1 MDKELLRVVII
12 ASGILVM
19 IGMLLWSFFR
29 NTRKRRKIDF
39 YDKGNPLDKIDDS
52 LVVKTDN
59 DEFDI
64 VPLGTSVDDLEID
77 DLDDIFYGNASRD
90 NEEESEE
97 DEDLAPSEPVDPID
111 AINIDTDFE
120 NSSDLVESF
129 SEDDFTFK
137 PTTSQV
143 DDDNEFA
150 IPEESAVTNANDL
163 VEELYSKEELLDNSA
178 ETTEPVESKPEYTS
192 AIKIPEII
200 QIHILAL
207 DYEGFSGKEL
217 LKAFQIAKLE
227 YGSMK
232 IFEKLDENR
241 IVKFSVASMV
251 EPGTF
256 PDTSAEL
263 KIFKCP
269 GIVFFLQPGHLDDP
283 IAAFDEY
290 IKVIEIVASKLDG
303 VTLGSNREP
312 LTKDLISEF
321 RQSLS
326 V

>member
-12 ASGILVM
+12 TSGVLVM
-19 IGMLLWSFFR
+19 IGMILWSFFR

-39 YDKGNPLDKIDDS
+39 YDKGDPLDKIDDS

-59 DEFDI
+59 DNFDI

-90 NEEESEE
+90 NEEPEE
-97 DEDLAPSEPVDPID
+97 DTDTDLTPPELGDPID
-111 AINIDTDFE
+111 AINIDTGFE
-120 NSSDLVESF
+120 NSDDLIDSF
-129 SEDDFTFK
+129 SEEEFTFK
-137 PTTSQV
+137 PTTNTV
-143 DDDNEFA
+143 DEDEFT
-150 IPEESAVTNANDL
+150 IPEDPLATDANNL
-163 VEELYSKEELLDNSA
+163 VEEFYNEEEQVEKS
-178 ETTEPVESKPEYTS
+178 ETVESKPEYTN
-192 AIKIPEII
+192 AITIPEII

-217 LKAFQIAKLE
+217 LTAFKAAKLE

-241 IVKFSVASMV
+241 VVNFSVASMV

-256 PDTSAEL
+256 PSTSAEL
-263 KIFKCP
+263 KVFKCA

-283 IAAFDEY
+283 VAVFDEY
-290 IKVIEIVASKLDG
+290 IKAIELVSSKLDG

-312 LTKDLISEF
+312 LTKDLIAEF